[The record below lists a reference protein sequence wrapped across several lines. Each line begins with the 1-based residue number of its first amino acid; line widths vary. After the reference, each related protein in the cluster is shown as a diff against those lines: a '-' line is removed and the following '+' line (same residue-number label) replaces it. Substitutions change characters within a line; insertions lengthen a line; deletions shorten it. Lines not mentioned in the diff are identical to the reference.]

1 MFRRVYWV
9 AVNTFRE
16 SVRDRVLLTLVVF
29 AVVVMGG
36 ARVVQPVAMG
46 EADKIIKDIGLSAI
60 TFFAVLIAILVGGR
74 IVYREVEKRTVYLV
88 LARPVRRREF
98 ILGKYVGLLAV
109 LYVSVLAMTAVFFAL
124 LAVTGVGAAPV
135 LLWSVLMTGC
145 ELALITALAVFFST
159 FVTPIAGAVFTMV
172 VYFIGHST
180 LLLKQLAAMSPS
192 PVVKVVGL
200 VLYYV
205 LPNLENFNIR
215 GDVVHS
221 APLNPQVLLLS
232 AVYAAVYAL
241 TLLLI
246 SAGIFRRRDF

>member
-1 MFRRVYWV
+1 MLRRVYSI
-9 AVNTFRE
+9 ALNTFRE
-16 SVRDRVLLTLVVF
+16 SLRDRVLLTLIVF
-29 AVVVMGG
+29 AVVAMGG
-36 ARVVQPVAMG
+36 AKVVQPVALG
-46 EADKIIKDIGLSAI
+46 EADKIVKDIGLSAI
-60 TFFAVLIAILVGGR
+60 TFFSVLIAILVGGR

-98 ILGKYVGLLAV
+98 VLGKYFGLLAV
-109 LYVSVLAMTAVFFAL
+109 LYLSVLAMTAVFFVV
-124 LAVTGVGAAPV
+124 LAVSGVRAPLA
-135 LLWSVLMTGC
+135 LLWSVVMTCC

-159 FVTPIAGAVFTMV
+159 FVTPIAGSVFTMV
-172 VYFIGHST
+172 LYFIGHST

-192 PVVKVVGL
+192 SVVKAVGL

-221 APLNPQVLLLS
+221 VPLDPRVLLLS
-232 AVYAAVYAL
+232 AVYAAVYSL

-246 SAGIFRRRDF
+246 ATGMFRRKDF

>member
-1 MFRRVYWV
+1 MLRRVYWI

-16 SVRDRVLLTLVVF
+16 SLRDRVLLTLIVF
-29 AVVVMGG
+29 AVVAMG
-36 ARVVQPVAMG
+36 AAKVVQPVALG
-46 EADKIIKDIGLSAI
+46 EADKIVKDIGLSAI
-60 TFFAVLIAILVGGR
+60 TFFSVLIAILVGGR

-98 ILGKYVGLLAV
+98 ILGKYFGLLAV
-109 LYVSVLAMTAVFFAL
+109 LYVSVLAMTAVFYIV
-124 LAVTGVGAAPV
+124 LAVTGVGASPA

-159 FVTPIAGAVFTMV
+159 FVTPIAGSVFTMV
-172 VYFIGHST
+172 LYFIGHST

-192 PVVKVVGL
+192 PVVKAVGL

-221 APLNPQVLLLS
+221 APLDPRVLLLS
-232 AVYAAVYAL
+232 VAYAAVYSL

-246 SAGIFRRRDF
+246 ATGMFRRKDF